1 MTTNFL
7 LHTKRVYKYDLKNI
21 VFGFISIKK
30 VTTHCWISNCVQD
43 QVSERT
49 SSGIACSSADD
60 DRALLART
68 AASTYPMF
76 AIYR

>member
-7 LHTKRVYKYDLKNI
+7 LHTKCVYECSLKNI
-21 VFGFISIKK
+21 VFGFISIEK
-30 VTTHCWISNCVQD
+30 VTRHCWISNYVQD

-49 SSGIACSSADD
+49 LSGIACSSADD
-60 DRALLART
+60 DRALMART
-68 AASTYPMF
+68 VVSTYPMF